1 MSHRSWLHESVCL
14 NLLFN
19 AIKNRNMLHL
29 ASLCL
34 TVTAVSCRDTV
45 GHVTATPRTG
55 TLTIGSSP
63 LRYGEEGAVSS

>member
-1 MSHRSWLHESVCL
+1 
-14 NLLFN
+14 
-19 AIKNRNMLHL
+19 MLHL